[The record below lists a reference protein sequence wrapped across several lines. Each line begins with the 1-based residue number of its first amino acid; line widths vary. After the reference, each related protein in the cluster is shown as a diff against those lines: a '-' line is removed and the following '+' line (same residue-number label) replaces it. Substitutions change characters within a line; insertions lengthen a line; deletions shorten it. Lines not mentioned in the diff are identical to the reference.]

1 MFGDYVHNSVEAE
14 DPLGLVCLL
23 YAKAIER
30 LAAAREHLAAGRI
43 RERAE
48 AVAHVSQIVV
58 ELQTSLDV
66 QRGGE
71 LAVNLARLYAYIQEQ
86 LMEANARQAP
96 EPLEVSLKLLEILH
110 EGWRE
115 CHAARS
121 AWSAP
126 APAELVGA
134 ASAPSRAWT
143 L

>member
-30 LAAAREHLAAGRI
+30 LTSAREHLAAGRI

-48 AVAHVSQIVV
+48 AVAHVSQIIV

-66 QRGGE
+66 ERGGE
-71 LAVNLARLYAYIQEQ
+71 IAVNLARLYAYIQEQ
-86 LMEANARQAP
+86 LVEANARQAA
-96 EPLEVSLKLLEILH
+96 EPLEVSLRLLETLH

-115 CHAARS
+115 CLAERS
-121 AWSAP
+121 EWSAP

-134 ASAPSRAWT
+134 TSAPARAWT